1 MNEDQAQELFAPAR
15 ERVMPPARF
24 SMAEVYET
32 DARIHRGH
40 RRAAVVATVAAV
52 VVAATGTWALSGG
65 ADHRGSAPTVTPGT
79 VSPTTSDGRP
89 PSLSEALDHIPV
101 PPGSVQHPVAEAGQ
115 ASMQVGMNPRTVREA
130 RYWTTSLSRK
140 SALAWLDKHLH
151 PLYTG
156 SLGGTSGDNTSFGL
170 YNGPA
175 NTYED
180 GPNLT
185 VSVIDRGT
193 GSGILVQAWE
203 VPLAQK
209 AAAETLHGVTAVK
222 ATLTANGA
230 PALVLGT
237 TTLAGAQ
244 AGRLADDINA
254 LPVDPGL
261 GGSCTN
267 GAPGVTLQ
275 FTTAEGPRSFVID
288 RNCRFVQMVHGP
300 ANAAGLTLSPA
311 LIADLAPVDALSSIG
326 LLDVA
331 LTTDKGSRTP
341 DRAPLF
347 GGTVQL
353 HQGGAVVKTVA
364 ASAGKQLQLRLA
376 AGPYSVSATVPGKS
390 CAPVQV
396 VTVERY
402 QEIGIV
408 LVCRPS

>member
-1 MNEDQAQELFAPAR
+1 
-15 ERVMPPARF
+15 
-24 SMAEVYET
+24 
-32 DARIHRGH
+32 
-40 RRAAVVATVAAV
+40 VATVAAV

-65 ADHRGSAPTVTPGT
+65 AGHRGSAPTVTPGT
-79 VSPTTSDGRP
+79 GSPTTPDGRP

-130 RYWTTSLSRK
+130 RYWTTSLSRE

-237 TTLAGAQ
+237 TTLTGAQ

-267 GAPGVTLQ
+267 GAPGVSLQ
-275 FTTAEGPRSFVID
+275 FTTAKGPRSFVID

-331 LTTDKGSRTP
+331 LTTDKGSRSP

-390 CAPVQV
+390 CAPAQE